1 MRLKVAG
8 APVFSMSLDAEAC
21 GSGLRQ
27 VRGACLIP
35 RLQWEQTPLDC
46 ARCFGPDRCLTACK
60 NATGLRQMCRACLMP
75 RQRESTP
82 LC

>member
-27 VRGACLIP
+27 VRRACLIL
-35 RLQWEQTPLDC
+35 RLQCRKAPLDC
-46 ARCFGPDRCLTACK
+46 AGCIGPDGWFDSVKGRCWLAS
-60 NATGLRQMCRACLMP
+60 GLPGLLDAKI
-75 RQRESTP
+75 T
-82 LC
+82 